1 MKEDKTMRATC
12 RIGQLSLLLSVSF
25 FFFAAIGTLQAQ
37 DYPTKPINIVI
48 PLGAGGQNDLLVRML
63 SPLATEYFGQPWVVR
78 IRTGGGGAVG
88 SNEVAQ
94 SPADG
99 YTLLSGHAN
108 CNSVLPAAEGRGKGP
123 GDLDAVARLS
133 SQYSAYWVQT
143 NAPWKNLK
151 EVIAWAKANP
161 GKLTYGN
168 AGTWSSND
176 FSWRWLELNAGF
188 TSRNVP
194 YDGGAQ
200 CTIALLGGHIQ
211 MSRLSS
217 GHAYPQWKAG
227 KIRPIVIAGTKRLP
241 EMPDTPSMLE
251 EGFDMKGLG
260 GVWIGMF
267 APKGTPRPIINK
279 LADNFKKMLQDK
291 RAIAGIKAMGAD
303 FDYAGPEEFEKDWR
317 EEYNGYKELAK
328 IFKK

>member
-1 MKEDKTMRATC
+1 MQRTF
-12 RIGQLSLLLSVSF
+12 RIAVSAFCLLWSFSALSSPGLEALH
-25 FFFAAIGTLQAQ
+25 AQ
-37 DYPTKPINIVI
+37 SYPTKPINIVI
-48 PLGAGGQNDLLVRML
+48 PLGAGGQNDLLIRML
-63 SPLATEYFGQPWVVR
+63 SPLAQEYLGQPWVVR
-78 IRTGGGGAVG
+78 IRTGGGGAIG

-94 SPADG
+94 ADPDG

-108 CNSVLPAAEGRGKGP
+108 CNTVLPAVDGKSKGP
-123 GDLDAVARLS
+123 GELEAIARLS
-133 SQYSAYWVQT
+133 SQYSAYWVQ
-143 NAPWKNLK
+143 NDAPWKTFK
-151 EVIAWAKANP
+151 ELLAWAKANP

-176 FSWRWLELNAGF
+176 FSWRWLERNAGF

-200 CTIALLGGHIQ
+200 CTVALLGGHIQ

-217 GHAYPQWKAG
+217 GHAYPQWRAG
-227 KIRPIVIAGTKRLP
+227 KIRPLVVAGSKRLAD
-241 EMPDTPSMLE
+241 MPDIPSLLE

-267 APKGTPRPIINK
+267 APNGTPRPIINK
-279 LADNFKKMLQDK
+279 LADGLKKMTQDK

-303 FDYAGPEEFEKDWR
+303 FDFDGPGSFGKEWR
-317 EEYNGYKELAK
+317 EEYLGYKELAK
-328 IFKK
+328 LFKK

>member
-1 MKEDKTMRATC
+1 MQRTF
-12 RIGQLSLLLSVSF
+12 RIAVSAFCLLWSFSALSSPGLEALH
-25 FFFAAIGTLQAQ
+25 AQ
-37 DYPTKPINIVI
+37 SYPTKPINIVI
-48 PLGAGGQNDLLVRML
+48 PLGAGGQNDLLIRML
-63 SPLATEYFGQPWVVR
+63 SPLAQEYLGQPWVVR
-78 IRTGGGGAVG
+78 IRTGGGGAIG

-94 SPADG
+94 ADPDG

-108 CNSVLPAAEGRGKGP
+108 CNTVLPAVDGKSKGP
-123 GDLDAVARLS
+123 GELEAIARLS
-133 SQYSAYWVQT
+133 SQYSAYWVQ
-143 NAPWKNLK
+143 NDAPWKTFK
-151 EVIAWAKANP
+151 ELLAWAKANP

-176 FSWRWLELNAGF
+176 FSWRWLERNAGF

-200 CTIALLGGHIQ
+200 CTVALLGGHIQ

-217 GHAYPQWKAG
+217 GHAYPQWRAG
-227 KIRPIVIAGTKRLP
+227 KIRPLVVAGSKRLAD
-241 EMPDTPSMLE
+241 MPDIPSLLE

-267 APKGTPRPIINK
+267 APNGTPRPIINK
-279 LADNFKKMLQDK
+279 LADGLKKMTQDK

-303 FDYAGPEEFEKDWR
+303 FDFDGPESFGKEWR
-317 EEYNGYKELAK
+317 EEYLGYKELAK
-328 IFKK
+328 LFKK

>member
-1 MKEDKTMRATC
+1 MQRTF
-12 RIGQLSLLLSVSF
+12 RIAVSAFCLLWSFSALSSPGLEALH
-25 FFFAAIGTLQAQ
+25 AQ
-37 DYPTKPINIVI
+37 SYPTKPINIVI
-48 PLGAGGQNDLLVRML
+48 PLGAGGQNDLLIRML
-63 SPLATEYFGQPWVVR
+63 SPLAQEYLGQPWVVR
-78 IRTGGGGAVG
+78 IRTGGGGAIG

-94 SPADG
+94 ADPDG

-108 CNSVLPAAEGRGKGP
+108 CNTVLPAVDGKSKGP
-123 GDLDAVARLS
+123 GELEAVARLS
-133 SQYSAYWVQT
+133 SQYSAYWVQ
-143 NAPWKNLK
+143 NDAPWKTFK
-151 EVIAWAKANP
+151 ELLAWAKANP

-176 FSWRWLELNAGF
+176 FSWRWLERNAGF

-200 CTIALLGGHIQ
+200 CTVALLGGHIQ

-217 GHAYPQWKAG
+217 GHAYPQWRAG
-227 KIRPIVIAGTKRLP
+227 KIRPLVVAGSKRLAD
-241 EMPDTPSMLE
+241 MPDIPSLLE

-267 APKGTPRPIINK
+267 APNGTPRPIINK
-279 LADNFKKMLQDK
+279 LADGLKKMTQDK

-303 FDYAGPEEFEKDWR
+303 FDFDGPESFGKEWR
-317 EEYNGYKELAK
+317 EEYLGYKELAK
-328 IFKK
+328 LFKK

>member
-1 MKEDKTMRATC
+1 MRTKL
-12 RIGQLSLLLSVSF
+12 RIGRLAFGLLLAVLLVSF
-25 FFFAAIGTLQAQ
+25 TGIGTLQAQ
-37 DYPTKPINIVI
+37 DYPAKPINIVI
-48 PLGAGGQNDLLVRML
+48 PLGAGGQNDLLIRML

-78 IRTGGGGAVG
+78 IRTGGGGAIG

-94 SPADG
+94 SAPDG

-108 CNSVLPAAEGRGKGP
+108 CNSVLPAVEGRSKGP
-123 GDLDAVARLS
+123 GDILAVARIS
-133 SQYSAYWVQT
+133 SQYSAYWVRT
-143 NAPWKNLK
+143 DAPWKTFK
-151 EVIAWAKANP
+151 EVIAYAKANP
-161 GKLTYGN
+161 EKLTYGN
-168 AGTWSSND
+168 AGTWSAND
-176 FSWRWLELNAGF
+176 FAWRWLERNAGF

-227 KIRPIVIAGTKRLP
+227 KIRPIVVAGPKRLAD
-241 EMPDTPSMLE
+241 MPDIPCLLE
-251 EGFDMKGLG
+251 EGYDMKGLG

-267 APKGTPRPIINK
+267 APKGTPQPVINK
-279 LADNFKKMLQDK
+279 IADNLKKMIQDK
-291 RAIAGIKAMGAD
+291 RAIAGIKAMGAEFD
-303 FDYAGPEEFEKDWR
+303 FAGPEEFDKDWQQEFNAYR
-317 EEYNGYKELAK
+317 ELAK

>member
-1 MKEDKTMRATC
+1 MRKKFG
-12 RIGQLSLLLSVSF
+12 IGKLTLCLLLSVSVF
-25 FFFAAIGTLQAQ
+25 SFAGIGALQAQ

-48 PLGAGGQNDLLVRML
+48 PLGVGGQNDLLIRML

-78 IRTGGGGAVG
+78 IRTGGGGAIG

-108 CNSVLPAAEGRGKGP
+108 CNSVLPAVEGRGKGP
-123 GDLDAVARLS
+123 GDLDTVARIS

-143 NAPWKNLK
+143 NAPWKNFK

-176 FSWRWLELNAGF
+176 FSWRWLERNAGF

-227 KIRPIVIAGTKRLP
+227 KIRPIVIAGSKRLADMP
-241 EMPDTPSMLE
+241 EIPSLLE
-251 EGFDMKGLG
+251 EGYDMKGLG
-260 GVWIGMF
+260 GVWIGIF
-267 APKGTPRPIINK
+267 APKGTPRPVINK
-279 LADNFKKMLQDK
+279 LSEGFKKMIQDK
-291 RAIAGIKAMGAD
+291 KAIAGIKAMGAE
-303 FDYAGPEEFEKDWR
+303 FDYAGPEEFEKEWQ
-317 EEYNGYKELAK
+317 EEYNSYKELAK

>member
-1 MKEDKTMRATC
+1 MRTKQ
-12 RIGQLSLLLSVSF
+12 RIGKLVLGLLLSVLVCS
-25 FFFAAIGTLQAQ
+25 FAAIETLQAQ

-94 SPADG
+94 APPDG

-108 CNSVLPAAEGRGKGP
+108 CNSVLPAVEGRSKGP
-123 GDLDAVARLS
+123 GELDAVARLS

-143 NAPWKNLK
+143 DAPWKNLK

-227 KIRPIVIAGTKRLP
+227 KIRPIVIAGAKRLP
-241 EMPDTPSMLE
+241 EMPDIPSMLE

-279 LADNFKKMLQDK
+279 LADNFKRMLQDK

-303 FDYAGPEEFEKDWR
+303 FDYAGPEEFEKEWR
-317 EEYNGYKELAK
+317 EEFNGYKELAK